1 MALHEDVE
9 VRHGK
14 DAVSVYYRGE
24 LVGELQRVLGNGS
37 RRLLYADGDRK
48 YDNLGVAARELVRRM
63 LGVQHG

>member
-1 MALHEDVE
+1 MALHDDVE

-24 LVGELQRVLGNGS
+24 LVGELRRVRGGVRKITYL
-37 RRLLYADGDRK
+37 DGERK

-63 LGVQHG
+63 LGGGA